1 MKSPALLLLLALTF
15 GSTPVI
21 AAPPE
26 GYFELKPGVT
36 LDSGDSWHEGDRHFR
51 LFGVQACLRGTLYT
65 DTTGARR
72 DCGEASMVVF
82 AAYITDTTPLCAQVA
97 RSAGTVF
104 VSCYATIGAD
114 RMDLANLMIS
124 SGFAFAS
131 LDARGLPY
139 HTPYAVVEQSA
150 REKKVGLWQFEDVQ
164 HPAILLG
171 QSASSGK
178 ISP

>member
-1 MKSPALLLLLALTF
+1 MKSPALLLALTF
-15 GSTPVI
+15 ASTLAT

-36 LDSGDSWHEGDRHFR
+36 LESGDSWYEGDRHFR
-51 LFGVQACLRGTLYT
+51 LFGVQACLRETFYT
-65 DTTGARR
+65 DTAGARR
-72 DCGEASMVVF
+72 DCGEASLVVF
-82 AAYITDTTPLCAQVA
+82 AAYISDTAPLCAQVA

-131 LDARGLPY
+131 LDGRGLPY
-139 HTPYAVVEQSA
+139 HAAYAVVEQAA
-150 REKKVGLWQFEDVQ
+150 REKKVGLWQFDDVQ

-171 QSASSGK
+171 QSASSGR
-178 ISP
+178 SLP